1 MGSIAIQNGS
11 TVKATSVYGAGIGY
25 GWTGYRK
32 NGNIFESAK
41 KCLPEVDVTISGADG
56 EGNSCSVEAYSLMGA
71 GIGSGGIITSGG
83 GSVPVGEPLEIGS
96 AGIAGWGTGAN
107 QDGEAVEQSL
117 QSLASAPASSSAR
130 SVGSLDQS
138 QSSLPAGIVDG
149 LLLIEGS
156 LTVDDTANV
165 HAESGVCAI
174 AFEGEVSTGQTIVQN
189 TLREASDGGDA
200 VEIMLGGTDGSA
212 AQIKLGDLR
221 DGFRSI
227 AQTVPSAPSE
237 IKFYWGSGEASRA
250 MVNWYDAAGTLYDDT
265 FSVTP
270 GSFNSFFAVPPF
282 DLHGV
287 LTVSGTQTTGQV
299 LTADKAGLEPN
310 GATYA
315 LQWYMN
321 GAPIEDGDG
330 DAITADE
337 AGVYY
342 AVATGTGEYA
352 GTVVSNALAVNAD
365 GATKPATP
373 VLSEVTAT
381 SITLEDPQV
390 EGLQYSIGF
399 GTRWQSA
406 LAFNDLDP
414 AATYYVI
421 CKNSDGGIS
430 DPLVV
435 TTSRNSVLETGRI
448 SYNYE
453 TEQIYYSLDI
463 GVYTDKGCTDRILR
477 GSVITDL
484 LDKDG
489 GTTAYACYVGDP
501 ETLYEIMLKRPDAPE
516 VNVKAHTSTSITI
529 ATQAG
534 VAYNYAPKGEA
545 VPDTNAFVG
554 DGGDHTITGL
564 LPGSTYTIL
573 TRTPAS
579 STAFHSYEGAVD
591 VTTKRDSPAAP
602 TVGGAYV
609 VSSSDS
615 AKFAYTVEASGLPEG
630 TTYEYKMDDGTWQES
645 ALFDGIEPESQH
657 AFYARAAE
665 TDDAEVGDSGRAT
678 VTFDLLQG
686 AGTVSLDGWTYGD
699 AAETPVLQSDT
710 NGTDSDSVTLE
721 YKLSS
726 LDDSAYTTDVP
737 VNAGSYTVRATFA
750 ETAVYSSATATGT
763 FTIAPR
769 PVTLTWSEST
779 FVYDGT
785 AKVPTVEVA
794 NLVEGDSLV
803 ISVEV
808 KKGEASV
815 AEPTEV
821 GDYTAAAT
829 SINQGEGQSYLNYT
843 LVDGANLTHA
853 YAIVQSTTDLTARAD
868 KSAYTY
874 GETIVVTGSVTPA
887 GEVANTLA
895 LDEPQPGEVALYYG
909 ETQISDAAE
918 VGEDGSFELSYDT
931 TDRAVPVGEGIG
943 LEVRYVGNDSM
954 AGSQAKMTVTIAKA
968 VLTPTSIAVTDAGRA
983 YDGTTALPEAAAV
996 GVGFTGAL
1004 EGDAVGLVAN
1014 DAAYVSADAGTE
1026 TVGASSFSPTTDAEG
1041 VDWTQWYEAATPAEA
1056 LAAEDA
1062 DGISQAAPTVTLP
1075 ADPQELP
1082 SGATAGDLGAPSF
1095 SGVGG
1100 EPLEGALTWYS
1111 DEGRTQPLSEGDAL
1125 GSGQRTLWWRFVPAD
1140 PNYSAAE
1147 GSVTVSVAAPPAP
1160 SRPSFPVEVVA
1171 VGGGS
1176 ASASPSRPHEGD
1188 TVTVSPEPGEGLVA
1202 GSVEVVDASGAPV
1215 EVAGN
1220 GDGTWSFTQPDS
1232 VVTVTVTFVCDG
1244 GALCPSAG
1252 LPDVDQSQWYHGA
1265 VDWAL
1270 ESGTMSGYA
1279 TGLFGPGDPLAREQ
1293 AAAVLYN
1300 LLGED
1305 ADAPAAPHADVDAAQ
1320 WYARAVAWAVSEGVM
1335 SGYDEATFGVG
1346 DPLTREQFAAV
1357 LANACGADV
1366 ASADQSSLDAFPDGS
1381 DVSPWARRAVAWAV
1395 SGGLLEGEEPPG
1407 GGRAL
1412 APGRAVTRAEMAA
1425 MAMRAVR
1432 AGVLEIG

>member
-41 KCLPEVDVTISGADG
+41 KYLPEVDVTISGADG

-390 EGLQYSIGF
+390 EGLQYSIDF

-516 VNVKAHTSTSITI
+516 VNVKARTSTSITI

-564 LPGSTYTIL
+564 LPGSTNTIL

-665 TDDAEVGDSGRAT
+665 TDDAEVGDSGRVT

-829 SINQGEGQSYLNYT
+829 SINQGEGQSCLNYT

-868 KSAYTY
+868 KSAYT
-874 GETIVVTGSVTPA
+874 
-887 GEVANTLA
+887 
-895 LDEPQPGEVALYYG
+895 
-909 ETQISDAAE
+909 
-918 VGEDGSFELSYDT
+918 
-931 TDRAVPVGEGIG
+931 
-943 LEVRYVGNDSM
+943 
-954 AGSQAKMTVTIAKA
+954 
-968 VLTPTSIAVTDAGRA
+968 
-983 YDGTTALPEAAAV
+983 
-996 GVGFTGAL
+996 
-1004 EGDAVGLVAN
+1004 
-1014 DAAYVSADAGTE
+1014 
-1026 TVGASSFSPTTDAEG
+1026 
-1041 VDWTQWYEAATPAEA
+1041 
-1056 LAAEDA
+1056 
-1062 DGISQAAPTVTLP
+1062 
-1075 ADPQELP
+1075 
-1082 SGATAGDLGAPSF
+1082 
-1095 SGVGG
+1095 
-1100 EPLEGALTWYS
+1100 
-1111 DEGRTQPLSEGDAL
+1111 
-1125 GSGQRTLWWRFVPAD
+1125 
-1140 PNYSAAE
+1140 
-1147 GSVTVSVAAPPAP
+1147 
-1160 SRPSFPVEVVA
+1160 
-1171 VGGGS
+1171 
-1176 ASASPSRPHEGD
+1176 
-1188 TVTVSPEPGEGLVA
+1188 
-1202 GSVEVVDASGAPV
+1202 
-1215 EVAGN
+1215 
-1220 GDGTWSFTQPDS
+1220 
-1232 VVTVTVTFVCDG
+1232 
-1244 GALCPSAG
+1244 
-1252 LPDVDQSQWYHGA
+1252 
-1265 VDWAL
+1265 
-1270 ESGTMSGYA
+1270 
-1279 TGLFGPGDPLAREQ
+1279 
-1293 AAAVLYN
+1293 
-1300 LLGED
+1300 
-1305 ADAPAAPHADVDAAQ
+1305 
-1320 WYARAVAWAVSEGVM
+1320 
-1335 SGYDEATFGVG
+1335 
-1346 DPLTREQFAAV
+1346 
-1357 LANACGADV
+1357 
-1366 ASADQSSLDAFPDGS
+1366 
-1381 DVSPWARRAVAWAV
+1381 
-1395 SGGLLEGEEPPG
+1395 
-1407 GGRAL
+1407 
-1412 APGRAVTRAEMAA
+1412 
-1425 MAMRAVR
+1425 
-1432 AGVLEIG
+1432 

>member
-1 MGSIAIQNGS
+1 
-11 TVKATSVYGAGIGY
+11 
-25 GWTGYRK
+25 
-32 NGNIFESAK
+32 
-41 KCLPEVDVTISGADG
+41 
-56 EGNSCSVEAYSLMGA
+56 
-71 GIGSGGIITSGG
+71 
-83 GSVPVGEPLEIGS
+83 
-96 AGIAGWGTGAN
+96 
-107 QDGEAVEQSL
+107 
-117 QSLASAPASSSAR
+117 
-130 SVGSLDQS
+130 
-138 QSSLPAGIVDG
+138 
-149 LLLIEGS
+149 
-156 LTVDDTANV
+156 
-165 HAESGVCAI
+165 
-174 AFEGEVSTGQTIVQN
+174 
-189 TLREASDGGDA
+189 
-200 VEIMLGGTDGSA
+200 
-212 AQIKLGDLR
+212 
-221 DGFRSI
+221 
-227 AQTVPSAPSE
+227 
-237 IKFYWGSGEASRA
+237 

-390 EGLQYSIGF
+390 EGLQYSIDF

-516 VNVKAHTSTSITI
+516 VNVKARTSTSITI

-665 TDDAEVGDSGRAT
+665 TDDAEVGDSGRVT

-769 PVTLTWSEST
+769 PVMPTWSEST

-829 SINQGEGQSYLNYT
+829 SINQGEGQSCLNYT

-868 KSAYTY
+868 KSAYT
-874 GETIVVTGSVTPA
+874 
-887 GEVANTLA
+887 
-895 LDEPQPGEVALYYG
+895 
-909 ETQISDAAE
+909 
-918 VGEDGSFELSYDT
+918 
-931 TDRAVPVGEGIG
+931 
-943 LEVRYVGNDSM
+943 
-954 AGSQAKMTVTIAKA
+954 
-968 VLTPTSIAVTDAGRA
+968 
-983 YDGTTALPEAAAV
+983 
-996 GVGFTGAL
+996 
-1004 EGDAVGLVAN
+1004 
-1014 DAAYVSADAGTE
+1014 
-1026 TVGASSFSPTTDAEG
+1026 
-1041 VDWTQWYEAATPAEA
+1041 
-1056 LAAEDA
+1056 
-1062 DGISQAAPTVTLP
+1062 
-1075 ADPQELP
+1075 
-1082 SGATAGDLGAPSF
+1082 
-1095 SGVGG
+1095 
-1100 EPLEGALTWYS
+1100 
-1111 DEGRTQPLSEGDAL
+1111 
-1125 GSGQRTLWWRFVPAD
+1125 
-1140 PNYSAAE
+1140 
-1147 GSVTVSVAAPPAP
+1147 
-1160 SRPSFPVEVVA
+1160 
-1171 VGGGS
+1171 
-1176 ASASPSRPHEGD
+1176 
-1188 TVTVSPEPGEGLVA
+1188 
-1202 GSVEVVDASGAPV
+1202 
-1215 EVAGN
+1215 
-1220 GDGTWSFTQPDS
+1220 
-1232 VVTVTVTFVCDG
+1232 
-1244 GALCPSAG
+1244 
-1252 LPDVDQSQWYHGA
+1252 
-1265 VDWAL
+1265 
-1270 ESGTMSGYA
+1270 
-1279 TGLFGPGDPLAREQ
+1279 
-1293 AAAVLYN
+1293 
-1300 LLGED
+1300 
-1305 ADAPAAPHADVDAAQ
+1305 
-1320 WYARAVAWAVSEGVM
+1320 
-1335 SGYDEATFGVG
+1335 
-1346 DPLTREQFAAV
+1346 
-1357 LANACGADV
+1357 
-1366 ASADQSSLDAFPDGS
+1366 
-1381 DVSPWARRAVAWAV
+1381 
-1395 SGGLLEGEEPPG
+1395 
-1407 GGRAL
+1407 
-1412 APGRAVTRAEMAA
+1412 
-1425 MAMRAVR
+1425 
-1432 AGVLEIG
+1432 